1 MNIQQLRQSLKL
13 KWLSYCEENRS
24 WLVKMRIW
32 RSYDDGV
39 RRPSSGYILAT
50 LSVLEPQL
58 KQILPFIL
66 DLNNNPDQIVV
77 ALGLHFNPDEELR
90 LLKLERSQAK
100 NQIVSKPPAKIL
112 PENIPITPRDC
123 DSAVKTVGS
132 QQSPSPLPQENKQ
145 VLLRITP
152 DVEQKR
158 QSVSVVAVATPVH
171 HHSSAKPLSQI
182 GETPKRSDKTLRR
195 PEVVKPG
202 RSLTITT
209 EVPTH
214 NKELNHNRKFTTIP
228 VPEFSRMSPDS
239 NARSLPS
246 WIDEFCPGIK

>member
-1 MNIQQLRQSLKL
+1 MDIQKLRQSLKL
-13 KWLSYCEENRS
+13 KWLSYCEENRP

-32 RSYDDGV
+32 RSYDGV

-90 LLKLERSQAK
+90 LLKLQRSSAK
-100 NQIVSKPPAKIL
+100 NQIVSKPAVA
-112 PENIPITPRDC
+112 NIQVSEKRPSIP
-123 DSAVKTVGS
+123 S
-132 QQSPSPLPQENKQ
+132 QESKQ

-152 DVEQKR
+152 GVEQKR
-158 QSVSVVAVATPVH
+158 QAVSVLAVATPVH
-171 HHSSAKPLSQI
+171 HHSATKSLSELE
-182 GETPKRSDKTLRR
+182 ETPRRTDKSA
-195 PEVVKPG
+195 PPQ
-202 RSLTITT
+202 LTITT
-209 EVPTH
+209 KVPTPH
-214 NKELNHNRKFTTIP
+214 TELNHNSKFTTIP
-228 VPEFSRMSPDS
+228 VKEVSCISPSS

-246 WIDEFCPGIK
+246 WIDEFCQGVK